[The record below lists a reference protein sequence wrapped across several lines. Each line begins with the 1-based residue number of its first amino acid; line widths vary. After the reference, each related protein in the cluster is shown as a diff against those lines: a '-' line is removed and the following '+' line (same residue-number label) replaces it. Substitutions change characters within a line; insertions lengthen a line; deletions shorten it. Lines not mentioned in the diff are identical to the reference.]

1 MIIEVIISRNNNN
14 NNCYKTLLTRE
25 QVELISCKNIVTK

>member
-1 MIIEVIISRNNNN
+1 MIIEVILSRNNYYNI
-14 NNCYKTLLTRE
+14 CYKTLLTRE